1 MPETGAWVNGFKV
14 DFYWPDL
21 GLVVETDGL
30 RYHRT
35 PGQQAR
41 DRVRDQAHLAAAL
54 TPLRFTQAQVRF
66 EPAQVERTLR
76 KVAHRLKTLRG
87 QGPTKEP

>member
-1 MPETGAWVNGFKV
+1 VEDFKV

-35 PGQQAR
+35 AQQQAK
-41 DRVRDQAHLAAAL
+41 DRVRDQALTAAGL
-54 TPLRFTQAQVRF
+54 TVLRFTRAQIRY
-66 EPAQVERTLR
+66 EPDYVETTLR
-76 KVAHRLKTLRG
+76 KVVRRLRSGLARARR
-87 QGPTKEP
+87 